1 MSAIKPRRSVVLL
14 MHGVYSLNVAAAS
27 GLIQRLIAVAM
38 FGRKAAVLKLLVIRR
53 VFAQYSEHLA
63 GAVVHA

>member
-1 MSAIKPRRSVVLL
+1 
-14 MHGVYSLNVAAAS
+14 VYSLNVAAAS